1 MIDMQSFNNL
11 IRAEVLSH
19 IDPDTCTS
27 EDRMRTE
34 LEVLEAMR
42 KVLEA
47 RVEKQR
53 GTMVAEGFAFYAEHL
68 RESAPSKTWWL
79 ENAPEQWPMVCRVAK
94 VRAFKLK

>member
-1 MIDMQSFNNL
+1 MIDMQALNNL

-27 EDRMRTE
+27 EDRMRAE
-34 LEVLEAMR
+34 LEVVEAMR
-42 KVLEA
+42 KALEV
-47 RVEKQR
+47 RVDKQR
-53 GTMVAEGFAFYAEHL
+53 GVLVAEGFAFYAEHL

>member
-1 MIDMQSFNNL
+1 MQSLNNL
-11 IRAEVLSH
+11 IRAEVLDH

-27 EDRMRTE
+27 EDRMRVE
-34 LEVLEAMR
+34 LEVLEAFR
-42 KVLEA
+42 KEFEL
-47 RVEKQR
+47 RVERQR
-53 GTMVAEGFAFYAEHL
+53 GVLIAEGFAFYAEHL

>member
-1 MIDMQSFNNL
+1 MLHMQSLNNL
-11 IRAEVLSH
+11 IRAEVLDH
-19 IDPDTCTS
+19 IDPETCTS

-42 KVLEA
+42 KELEV

-53 GTMVAEGFAFYAEHL
+53 GALIAEGFAFYAEHL

>member
-1 MIDMQSFNNL
+1 MLHMQSLNNL
-11 IRAEVLSH
+11 IRAEVLDH

-27 EDRMRTE
+27 EDRMRVE
-34 LEVLEAMR
+34 LEVLEAFR
-42 KVLEA
+42 KEFEL
-47 RVEKQR
+47 RVERQR
-53 GTMVAEGFAFYAEHL
+53 GVLIAEGFAFYAEHL

>member
-1 MIDMQSFNNL
+1 MLHMQSLNNL
-11 IRAEVLSH
+11 IRAEVLDH

-27 EDRMRTE
+27 EDRMRAE
-34 LEVLEAMR
+34 LEVLEAFR
-42 KVLEA
+42 KEFEL
-47 RVEKQR
+47 RVERQR
-53 GTMVAEGFAFYAEHL
+53 GVLIAEGFAFYAEHL

>member
-1 MIDMQSFNNL
+1 MLDMQSLNNL

-27 EDRMRTE
+27 EDRMRAE
-34 LEVLEAMR
+34 LEVLEAIR
-42 KVLEA
+42 KKTE
-47 RVEKQR
+47 EKIEGQR
-53 GTMVAEGFAFYAEHL
+53 AAMIAEGFAFYAEHL